1 MSYGR
6 LKRKNTFGYFK
17 VIGKFEMLVTNS
29 KSEQIGFRWYRDF
42 FKRGIDIVI
51 STAAIIVL
59 GIPMII
65 IAICV
70 KMDDPHAKVWFRQ
83 ERIGKN
89 DKPFTIYKF
98 RSMTADAPH
107 QMATEEFDN
116 SQEYITAVG
125 RVLRKSSLDE
135 LPQLFNVL
143 KGEMSLIGPRPLI
156 PKEKKVLGL
165 RDQLGATTVLPGIT
179 GLAQVHGRDELDDKK
194 KAEYDGKYAY
204 HVSLRL
210 DLWIFFKTILDVVQT
225 KGIHDGNEGK

>member
-1 MSYGR
+1 MQ
-6 LKRKNTFGYFK
+6 
-17 VIGKFEMLVTNS
+17 MNS
-29 KSEQIGFRWYRDF
+29 LKSEQIGFLWYRDF

-51 STAAIIVL
+51 STDAIIVL

-70 KMDDPHAKVWFRQ
+70 KKDDPHAKVWFRQ

-107 QMATEEFDN
+107 QMATEKFGN

-125 RVLRKSSLDE
+125 KVLRKSSLDE
-135 LPQLFNVL
+135 LPQLFNIL

-156 PKEKKVLGL
+156 PKEEKVLGL
-165 RDQLGATTVLPGIT
+165 RDQLGATMVLPGIT
-179 GLAQVHGRDELDDKK
+179 GLAQVHGRDELDDEK
-194 KAEYDGKYAY
+194 KAEYDGKYAH
-204 HVSLRL
+204 HVSIKL
-210 DLWIFFKTILDVVQT
+210 DLWISFKTILDVVQS

>member
-1 MSYGR
+1 M
-6 LKRKNTFGYFK
+6 K
-17 VIGKFEMLVTNS
+17 MTNS
-29 KSEQIGFRWYRDF
+29 KNEQVNFQWYRDF
-42 FKRGIDIVI
+42 FKRVIDIAI
-51 STAAIIVL
+51 SAVAIVVL

-70 KMDDPHAKVWFRQ
+70 KHDDPHAKIWFRQ
-83 ERIGKN
+83 QRIGKGN
-89 DKPFTIYKF
+89 KPFIIYKF

-156 PKEKKVLGL
+156 PKEKRVLRL
-165 RDQLGATTVLPGIT
+165 RDQLEATTVLPGIT
-179 GLAQVHGRDELDDKK
+179 GLAQVHGRDELNDEK
-194 KAEYDGKYAY
+194 KAKYDSKYA
-204 HVSLRL
+204 HQVSLKL
-210 DLWIFFKTILDVVQT
+210 DSWIFLKTIRDVIRS
-225 KGIHDGNEGK
+225 KGIHDGK